1 LGHFSIENPPN
12 RSNSYFSSQKL
23 TKFRPNKKNWSKN
36 LDVGVK
42 TYEEGHVEIR
52 DYLKQVPH
60 FHSALL
66 QRLYP

>member
-1 LGHFSIENPPN
+1 LIFFKSKVDKISPK
-12 RSNSYFSSQKL
+12 QKEL
-23 TKFRPNKKNWSKN
+23 VKKSRCR
-36 LDVGVK
+36 VK